1 MSAPFF
7 NLRSHRFSFKA
18 GNMST
23 GQRQIPDIIT
33 VNVGSLVTKLCHVNS
48 CSDHV
53 SFSSFVW
60 ICMWSFTFME
70 QYKLQAFQCLTTIKN
85 SEDPPHADYDTS
97 RTTVLSKSLS
107 LIWFWQHTLSAINA
121 FTLTMQVKALWFS
134 YLPCHT
140 SHQKINT
147 ILKLCDL
154 TTRVLQRALL
164 VPVQLVHKLYT
175 QPLCFM
181 PFGFNT
187 PCQFTSLPNL
197 HSLICGFTPFGW
209 LHSIILS
216 LFVMGISFFIYA
228 SLIYAHFSGTKLGH
242 KKGLGTLPGYI

>member
-1 MSAPFF
+1 
-7 NLRSHRFSFKA
+7 
-18 GNMST
+18 
-23 GQRQIPDIIT
+23 
-33 VNVGSLVTKLCHVNS
+33 
-48 CSDHV
+48 
-53 SFSSFVW
+53 
-60 ICMWSFTFME
+60 
-70 QYKLQAFQCLTTIKN
+70 
-85 SEDPPHADYDTS
+85 
-97 RTTVLSKSLS
+97 
-107 LIWFWQHTLSAINA
+107 
-121 FTLTMQVKALWFS
+121 MQVKALWFS

-228 SLIYAHFSGTKLGH
+228 SLIYAHFSGTQLGH
-242 KKGLGTLPGYI
+242 KKRAGHTTRIHIKKKGQPRYIKNFTYILMKVMYTFI